1 MLVSA
6 FRNNSLPLRLY
17 SASSPFLTCILI
29 WDVCAAPP
37 VLVCCPQN
45 SQAFVSYVTGE
56 VLLVMLNSSC
66 ESGLKKINVPCDLF
80 STASFL
86 RTCIR
91 ICDVQAAPPELI
103 SSLQIWHNTVLY
115 VICVSFE
122 IFTQECMYLISMNKE
137 YDDLLDQIMKHIRV
151 SPDDIDEHLMTEVST
166 TVFYGILVLM
176 ARKIMT
182 DEEKKEFISAVTRT
196 IKHKLINEFMQQSKG
211 DKLVVDQ
218 EDFVLSLN
226 KILDE
231 MEKRLR
237 SLLNTH

>member
-1 MLVSA
+1 
-6 FRNNSLPLRLY
+6 
-17 SASSPFLTCILI
+17 
-29 WDVCAAPP
+29 
-37 VLVCCPQN
+37 
-45 SQAFVSYVTGE
+45 
-56 VLLVMLNSSC
+56 
-66 ESGLKKINVPCDLF
+66 
-80 STASFL
+80 
-86 RTCIR
+86 
-91 ICDVQAAPPELI
+91 
-103 SSLQIWHNTVLY
+103 
-115 VICVSFE
+115 
-122 IFTQECMYLISMNKE
+122 MNKE